1 VGETIETIKNAGI
14 NFWMLTGDKIE
25 TAINIGFS
33 CRVLD
38 QSTQILRIEQTRK
51 QEIMAYI
58 TETLTKID
66 EHNEQQEVD
75 GKMPNLTYAIVVEGV
90 AFDEILQSKRLTEK
104 FIQLLLGSK
113 VVIACRLSPKNKAE
127 IIRLIREKEPEKIT
141 LAIGDG
147 ANDVS
152 MIREANFGVGISG
165 NEGNQAVSSSDYALS

>member
-1 VGETIETIKNAGI
+1 
-14 NFWMLTGDKIE
+14 
-25 TAINIGFS
+25 
-33 CRVLD
+33 
-38 QSTQILRIEQTRK
+38 
-51 QEIMAYI
+51 MAYI

-90 AFDEILQSKRLTEK
+90 AFNEILQSKRLTEK

-152 MIREANFGVGISG
+152 MIREANIGVGISG